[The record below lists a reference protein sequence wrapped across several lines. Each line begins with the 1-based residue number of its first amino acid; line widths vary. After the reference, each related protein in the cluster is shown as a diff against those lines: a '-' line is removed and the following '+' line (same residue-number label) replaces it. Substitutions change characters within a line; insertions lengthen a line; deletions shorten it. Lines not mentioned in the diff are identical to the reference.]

1 MKSRMLLVTIA
12 ALAAI
17 AGPAVHADEA
27 DASQYRIQFQ
37 GSRSRDEVRAEAAT
51 AGANRSTEPA
61 GSRVAVPL
69 QSSLDSKAVRAQA
82 AEAVRLGRITRGE
95 AGPI

>member
-1 MKSRMLLVTIA
+1 MKSRMLLVTIG

-17 AGPAVHADEA
+17 AGTAVHADEA
-27 DASQYRIQFQ
+27 NASQYRIQFQ
-37 GSRSRDEVRAEAAT
+37 GARSRDEVRAEAAT
-51 AGANRSTEPA
+51 VTANHSTEPA
-61 GSRVAVPL
+61 GSRVAAPL
-69 QSSLDSKAVRAQA
+69 QSSLDSKVVRAQA

>member
-1 MKSRMLLVTIA
+1 MKSKMLLVTIG

-17 AGPAVHADEA
+17 AGTAVHADEA

-37 GSRSRDEVRAEAAT
+37 GTLARGAVRAEAAT
-51 AGANRSTEPA
+51 VTSNHSTEPA
-61 GSRVAVPL
+61 GSRVAAPL
-69 QSSLDSKAVRAQA
+69 RSSLDAKAVRAQA

-95 AGPI
+95 AGPT